1 MRAQVEM
8 LLAAWGQWA
17 LKRGSGALGYPS
29 VSPMF
34 RDAPRG
40 DSYGSAIPL
49 GMADSDMEA
58 VDVAVRRLPGVQR
71 LAVVEM
77 YQFGGSLRAVAAR
90 MGISDKTLAKYL
102 DSAHKKIALDMADQF
117 PQNPANS
124 DRVHWCAQQ

>member
-1 MRAQVEM
+1 MRAQIEV
-8 LLAAWGQWA
+8 LLSMWGRWSVR
-17 LKRGSGALGYPS
+17 RGSGGLGFPS

-34 RDAPRG
+34 KDAPRG

-49 GMADSDMEA
+49 GFADADMEA

-77 YQFGGSLRAVAAR
+77 YQHGGSLRTVAAR

-102 DSAHKKIALDMADQF
+102 DAAHEKIALDMADQF
-117 PQNPANS
+117 PQNPPNS